1 MKPTKTE
8 SIKLLHAEADRYT
21 NLAKN
26 IALQLLRDP
35 YAPDVEKKKRQAQDH
50 LVRAETFNAAAALIS

>member
-1 MKPTKTE
+1 M
-8 SIKLLHAEADRYT
+8 HAEADRYT